1 MEHLSLELYVND
13 RWQFAILPKDV
24 SITITESSELFGS
37 GDVWSFPFTL
47 NIPAN
52 AHIFGTTGEMHGSR
66 LHDVIDKRKARLWV
80 EGLPLY
86 LGHLKLDDTS
96 DVDANGNV
104 DVTLESGHKTFDNMI
119 EGGKANQ
126 VPMMGDVPIG
136 MAKWTK
142 RWIRHGFYLSASAR
156 LLYNEGKYTVTVEG
170 PVANKN
176 ANSYQFIIE
185 EEGEDDDT
193 PVQEYPRMVYP
204 RGSFQAR
211 DTGKPDWNENCLNTD
226 HPYTED
232 ENGRVI
238 YPYCNIPLCYQK
250 YDYLKTNDYG
260 QEIPAYNE
268 EPVAQRGYEY
278 MPADRVNSAPCFFM
292 LYWVRALMTHLGI
305 YIEENQMLDVEDLRR
320 VFFVNTNCDYVK
332 PEKLRTAT
340 YSERFGRYSC
350 DRAIMPEY
358 FNLEKNVD
366 VAESQWKSTNLS
378 YSNPMELKID
388 GNVIVRISGFINDD
402 DDPGFVTAARA
413 AYKSKNNYYH
423 KAFATSNCFP
433 NANIS
438 EVIEAIESAFGVR
451 FIFSS
456 DFTRVRIVLLRNIFR
471 STEVQDIDC
480 ITEAG
485 EVKEENNIRG
495 FRMTYSNTDDTHFYY
510 KGLNDMLPHIKE
522 LWIDDSDKH
531 DYSKWKLDAVY
542 SDIINRAALF
552 NNTCYVTP
560 NTGNAYGVKVDKN
573 AKRLRDQYPSLFEYA
588 AFMDA
593 EDGDCTGEEE
603 TIKTVNLNFTP
614 LIMNDL
620 NMDAE
625 RGKDGSAPI
634 EEQRFALFADD
645 TMRVRRVDPED
656 GTDYNAP
663 TAEYDANAL
672 QTSAVGSGKKDGSGL
687 VAPGHFSIFSDVKSE
702 LTGLKSNMTGWH
714 SGGQVP
720 LTVLADFDL
729 SGYFYEGYH
738 LYLQDNF
745 EPNDDGISPIE
756 THDWGLTMGIM
767 RGSGSDARV
776 NYGIDPDEDGK
787 ENNLTWDIIPG
798 TNAISHH
805 DKCDSYGKEWHY
817 IDETVVSKNGATAT
831 LTAEFPDSNAPFAK
845 DTGDYIVG
853 AATYFVRIGS
863 KKVTVMFVTEYKTSG
878 KTFAY
883 ASTIQSY
890 FRNLAGNTAADVIG
904 RDTRHVIVEIGSS
917 AERAATLRNLCELA
931 YGNDSDTI
939 VLDHGVDSRIGR
951 FSLKLR
957 AEKPNPFFDPKQA
970 EGETNRRY
978 LKIDNQKLRQ
988 RGLCDQFYKEYSYFM
1003 RNARVVKKPLRMEL
1017 AQLLSIDKTKRIR
1030 VGDVMGFVRK
1040 IQYSVSQTNGL
1051 GRCVAEIMYI

>member
-13 RWQFAILPKDV
+13 RWQFAALPKDV
-24 SITITESSELFGS
+24 SITITESSEIFGS

-52 AHIFGTTGEMHGSR
+52 AHIFGTTGEIHGSR

-86 LGHLKLDDTS
+86 LGQLKLDDTS

-104 DVTLESGHKTFDNMI
+104 DVILESGRKTFENMI
-119 EGGKANQ
+119 EGGNANQ
-126 VPMMGDVPIG
+126 VPMIGDVPIG

-142 RWIRHGFYLSASAR
+142 RWIKYSLSLEATAKAHDSNNR
-156 LLYNEGKYTVTVEG
+156 GGVRGHVTEGGSDFVSFEY
-170 PVANKN
+170 
-176 ANSYQFIIE
+176 
-185 EEGEDDDT
+185 EGENDNS

-204 RGSFQAR
+204 RGHFQSREA
-211 DTGKPDWNENCLNTD
+211 GQPDWSENYVNTD

-232 ENGRVI
+232 ENGRAI

-250 YDYLKTNDYG
+250 YDYLKTDEVGNQTY
-260 QEIPAYNE
+260 AYNE
-268 EPVAQRGYEY
+268 EPVAQRSYEY
-278 MPADRVNSAPCFFM
+278 MPADRVNSAPCFYI

-332 PEKLRTAT
+332 PEKLRTAE

-358 FNLEKNVD
+358 FDPQKNID
-366 VAESQWKSTNLS
+366 MAESLWISTSATIKNSS
-378 YSNPMELKID
+378 YQFGLDSSLFVRLKEVKEMTSAESSD
-388 GNVIVRISGFINDD
+388 YFEH
-402 DDPGFVTAARA
+402 
-413 AYKSKNNYYH
+413 NNYYH
-423 KAFATSNCFP
+423 KAFATSHCFP
-433 NANIS
+433 DANIS

-451 FIFSS
+451 FIFSN
-456 DFTRVRIVLLRNIFR
+456 DFKRVRIVLLRNIFR

-485 EVKEENNIRG
+485 EVKEENNLRG
-495 FRMTYSNTDDTHFYY
+495 FRMTYGNTDDTHFYY

-542 SDIINRAALF
+542 GDIINRAALF
-552 NNTCYVTP
+552 NKTCYVTP

-625 RGKDGSAPI
+625 RGKDGNDPI
-634 EEQRFALFADD
+634 EEQRFALFADE
-645 TMRVRRVDPED
+645 TMGVRRLDPED

-663 TAEYDANAL
+663 DVSYDIVSMMSSVSNNN
-672 QTSAVGSGKKDGSGL
+672 KKDEKGYVL
-687 VAPGHFSIFSDVKSE
+687 PGHFSIFSDVKSGAE
-702 LTGLKSNMTGWH
+702 SLNVKLRGMSVNNNPFWAEVNFNME
-714 SGGQVP
+714 
-720 LTVLADFDL
+720 
-729 SGYFYEGYH
+729 GYFYEGYH

-776 NYGIDPDEDGK
+776 NYGIDPDEDSE
-787 ENNLTWDIIPG
+787 ENNLTWDIISG
-798 TNAISHH
+798 TYAISHH
-805 DKCDSYGKEWHY
+805 DKCDNYGKEWRY

-831 LTAEFPDSNAPFAK
+831 LAAEFPDSNAPFAK
-845 DTGDYIVG
+845 DAGDYIVG
-853 AATYFVRIGS
+853 AATYPVRIGG

-890 FRNLAGNTAADVIG
+890 FRNLAGNTAADVIS

-970 EGETNRRY
+970 EGDGNRRY
-978 LKIDNQKLRQ
+978 LEIDNQKLRQ

-1003 RNARVVKKPLRMEL
+1003 RNARVVKKPLHMEM

-1030 VGDVMGFVRK
+1030 TGDVMGFIRK
-1040 IQYSVSQTNGL
+1040 IQYSVSQKSGL
-1051 GRCVAEIMYI
+1051 GRVTAEIMYI

>member
-13 RWQFAILPKDV
+13 RWQFAVLPPDV

-52 AHIFGTTGEMHGSR
+52 AHIFGTTGEIHGAR
-66 LHDVIDKRKARLWV
+66 LHDLIENCKARLWV
-80 EGLPLY
+80 EGVPLY
-86 LGHLKLDDTS
+86 LGRLTLGSTS

-104 DVTLESGHKTFDNMI
+104 DVTLESGQKTFDNMI
-119 EGGKANQ
+119 EGGNASQ

-136 MAKWTK
+136 MALWTK
-142 RWIRHGFYLSASAR
+142 RWIRYRLNLEAQAKCRVNDAVIAMSGEVAKNGNSAIIFE
-156 LLYNEGKYTVTVEG
+156 YDGEG
-170 PVANKN
+170 
-176 ANSYQFIIE
+176 
-185 EEGEDDDT
+185 DDS

-204 RGSFQAR
+204 RGTFISR
-211 DTGKPDWNENCLNTD
+211 ESGKPDWSENYVNTD

-232 ENGRVI
+232 GNGNVI
-238 YPYCNIPLCYQK
+238 YPYCNISLCYQK
-250 YDYLKTNDYG
+250 YDYLNTDDYG
-260 QEIPAYNE
+260 DQTYAYNE
-268 EPVAQRGYEY
+268 EPKAQRGYEY
-278 MPADRVNSAPCFFM
+278 MPADRVNSAPCFYM

-332 PEKLRTAT
+332 PDKLRTAA
-340 YSERFGRYSC
+340 YSERFGRYKATNS
-350 DRAIMPEY
+350 ALKPEY
-358 FNLEKNVD
+358 IDPAKSIDKE
-366 VAESQWKSTNLS
+366 ESQWKSTRCTVYEQGQELEGNLVIRIKQVAKVDAAES
-378 YSNPMELKID
+378 YAD
-388 GNVIVRISGFINDD
+388 RIAYNDN
-402 DDPGFVTAARA
+402 
-413 AYKSKNNYYH
+413 NNYYH
-423 KAFATSNCFP
+423 KAFATSHCFP
-433 NANIS
+433 NVEIS

-451 FIFSS
+451 FIFSN
-456 DFTRVRIVLLRNIFR
+456 DFKRVRIVLLRNIFR

-485 EVKEENNIRG
+485 ETKEENNIRG
-495 FRMTYSNTDDTHFYY
+495 FRMTYGNTDDTHFYY
-510 KGLNDMLPHIKE
+510 KGLADLLPHIKE

-573 AKRLRDQYPSLFEYA
+573 AKRLKDQYPSLFEYA

-593 EDGDCTGEEE
+593 EDGDCTGEDD
-603 TIKTVNLNFTP
+603 TIKTINLSYTP

-625 RGKDGSAPI
+625 RGKDGNDPI
-634 EEQRFALFADD
+634 EEQRFALFVDE
-645 TMRVRRVDPED
+645 TMRVRRIDPED

-663 TAEYDANAL
+663 DAVYPAIGINFSAANSEKRASEY
-672 QTSAVGSGKKDGSGL
+672 GL
-687 VAPGHFSIFSDVKSE
+687 VVPGLFSIFSDVKSGGNA
-702 LTGLKSNMTGWH
+702 LDAVLKGSV
-714 SGGQVP
+714 GGRF
-720 LTVLADFDL
+720 DFFLHVNFDM
-729 SGYFYEGYH
+729 SGYFYEGYN

-767 RGSGSDARV
+767 RGSGTDAHV
-776 NYGIDPDEDGK
+776 NYSADPDEDNDEG
-787 ENNLTWDIIPG
+787 NMTWDVVPG
-798 TNAISHH
+798 SNAISHS
-805 DKCDSYGKEWHY
+805 DKCDCYGKEWRY
-817 IDETVVSKNGATAT
+817 IDETVVSKNGATDA

-845 DTGDYIVG
+845 GTGDYISG
-853 AATYFVRIGS
+853 AAIYPVRIGG
-863 KKVTVMFVTEYKTSG
+863 KKVTVTFVTEYRTSG

-883 ASTIQSY
+883 ANTIQSY
-890 FRNLAGNTAADVIG
+890 FRNLAGDTAADVIS
-904 RDTRHVIVEIGSS
+904 RDTRHVIVEIDSS
-917 AERAATLRNLCELA
+917 AERAATLRSLCELA
-931 YGNDSDTI
+931 YGNGNDTI

-957 AEKPNPFFDPKQA
+957 AEKPNPYFDPNQP

-978 LKIDNQKLRQ
+978 LEIDQKLRQ

-1003 RNARVVKKPLRMEL
+1003 RNARVVKKPLRMEI

-1030 VGDVMGFVRK
+1030 TGDVMGFIRK
-1040 IQYSVSQTNGL
+1040 IQYNVSQKSGL
-1051 GRCVAEIMYI
+1051 GRVTAEIMYI